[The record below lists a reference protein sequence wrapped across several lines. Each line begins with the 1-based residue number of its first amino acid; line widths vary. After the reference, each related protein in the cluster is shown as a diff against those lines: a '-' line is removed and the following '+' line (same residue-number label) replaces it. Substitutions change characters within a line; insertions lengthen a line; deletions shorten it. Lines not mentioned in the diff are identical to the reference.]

1 MIVAYTFGG
10 GRDVFKAGI
19 FFQERSVEKDWLLIR
34 VLQTMTQTFSMKVG
48 HYPWFYT
55 NNQLRWRL
63 TFVQLVARIRCPGDF
78 FWCLQGESLP
88 QFDIPYGKYVRYWD
102 TETLRHWHKIFGLG
116 QWQDIEG
123 KTDSTLACFRLSIY
137 VPPKTDTHGELKS
150 FMIIH
155 GMASTKFFEMDF
167 KHSFAAEIAKVRNAF
182 IGFCSAA
189 VSDTCWIPSPKTTTD
204 SQYPGHSNP
213 RQFICR
219 FP

>member
-19 FFQERSVEKDWLLIR
+19 FFRSEVLKRIGCWFESCRPWLR
-34 VLQTMTQTFSMKVG
+34 HFR
-48 HYPWFYT
+48 
-55 NNQLRWRL
+55 LRWDTTHGSTTTSSADALHLCRS
-63 TFVQLVARIRCPGDF
+63 QRSDQMPS
-78 FWCLQGESLP
+78 CLQGESLP
-88 QFDIPYGKYVRYWD
+88 QFDIPYGKYVRHWD
-102 TETLRHWHKIFGLG
+102 TETKCLDWVS
-116 QWQDIEG
+116 G
-123 KTDSTLACFRLSIY
+123 KTLKAFDSTLACFRLSIY

-150 FMIIH
+150 FIIIH

-204 SQYPGHSNP
+204 SQYPGHNNP

>member
-1 MIVAYTFGG
+1 MFLKLAFFFRSEVLKRIGCWFESCRPWLRHFRWRWDTTHGSTPTTSSADALHLCSSLLGSDALVIFLGASKANRCLNLTSLTASTFGT
-10 GRDVFKAGI
+10 D
-19 FFQERSVEKDWLLIR
+19 
-34 VLQTMTQTFSMKVG
+34 
-48 HYPWFYT
+48 
-55 NNQLRWRL
+55 
-63 TFVQLVARIRCPGDF
+63 
-78 FWCLQGESLP
+78 
-88 QFDIPYGKYVRYWD
+88 
-102 TETLRHWHKIFGLG
+102 TLRHWHKIFGLG

-155 GMASTKFFEMDF
+155 GMASTTFFEMDF

>member
-78 FWCLQGESLP
+78 FGCLQGESLP
-88 QFDIPYGKYVRYWD
+88 QFDIPYGKYVRHWD
-102 TETLRHWHKIFGLG
+102 TETLTQNFWIGSVARHWR
-116 QWQDIEG
+116 QNWQHVGMFQIEHLCTT
-123 KTDSTLACFRLSIY
+123 KDWHTWRI
-137 VPPKTDTHGELKS
+137 E
-150 FMIIH
+150 IIH
-155 GMASTKFFEMDF
+155 DYSWYGKYKILWD
-167 KHSFAAEIAKVRNAF
+167 
-182 IGFCSAA
+182 GFQA
-189 VSDTCWIPSPKTTTD
+189 
-204 SQYPGHSNP
+204 
-213 RQFICR
+213 
-219 FP
+219 